1 MQRLNRRDFLRLAA
15 TLGGVVAASS
25 VLEGC
30 RNLVS
35 ETAPPST
42 PTAEALAMNPTPR
55 PDPTAVPS
63 ATPRPTATRAPTAT
77 ATTAPTPT
85 VAAAAEALAGRVAL
99 VKTTDRAEG
108 VRRAV
113 ALLGLNPARGRS
125 VVLKPNFNSADPPP
139 GSTHLDTLR
148 ALLEQLWAM
157 GAREITIAD
166 RSGMGDTPKV
176 MERLGVY
183 RLAQELNARTLTFDS
198 LAADEWVM
206 LDAPGSHWKRG
217 FPFARPCLECD
228 ALVQTCNLKTHR
240 FGGHFTLSL
249 KNAVGMVARLR
260 PGDGYNYMTELHGS
274 PHQRRM
280 IAEINTAYTP
290 ALVVMDGVEAFVNG
304 GPDQGQKV
312 APGVVLAGMDRVALD
327 AVGVALLRLFGTT
340 PEVSQGPIFGL
351 QQLARAVELGLGVDA
366 PEEIH
371 FVTDDAASAAF
382 ADRIRDILLA

>member
-1 MQRLNRRDFLRLAA
+1 MQRFNRRDFLRLAA
-15 TLGGVVAASS
+15 TLGGAAAASS
-25 VLEGC
+25 ALAAC
-30 RNLVS
+30 RGLVS
-35 ETAPPST
+35 EVAPSPTS
-42 PTAEALAMNPTPR
+42 TAEALAMNPTPR
-55 PDPTAVPS
+55 PDPTATPN
-63 ATPRPTATRAPTAT
+63 ATPRPTVTRIATAT

-85 VAAAAEALAGRVAL
+85 VTAAAEALVGRVAL

-113 ALLGLNPARGRS
+113 GLLGLNPVRGRS

-176 MERLGVY
+176 MATLGVD
-183 RLAQELNARTLTFDS
+183 RLAQELNAKLLAFDT
-198 LAADEWVM
+198 LAANEWVM
-206 LDAPGSHWKRG
+206 VDAPDSHWKRG

-260 PGDGYNYMTELHGS
+260 PGNSYNYMTELHGS
-274 PHQRRM
+274 LHQRRM

-312 APGVVLAGMDRVALD
+312 APGVVLAGTDRVALD

-340 PEVSQGPIFGL
+340 PEVSYGPIFGL
-351 QQLARAVELGLGVDA
+351 QQLARAVELGLGIDA
-366 PEEIH
+366 PQGIR
-371 FVTDDAASAAF
+371 FITDDAASATY
-382 ADRIRDILLA
+382 ADRLREILLA